1 MALLTDLIQMLIV
14 QGGEKVRNWCLEVW
28 GDYACFT
35 RPEMKVERVSYDVM
49 TPSAARAIFESILWK
64 PAIRWNV
71 TKIEVLNPIK
81 WVSVRRNEVGK
92 KVSAPTARQLS
103 GAIGEPM
110 GIFIEDERQQRA
122 GLFLR
127 DVRYRIHGYFDFI
140 PPDKR
145 KTVRS
150 ILPEF
155 WAEEQEEIEIVR
167 LDETE
172 AKYAAMF
179 ERRVK
184 KGQCFHRPY
193 LGCREFACYFKL
205 VDPQIEIVEPIDE
218 TRDLGFML
226 YDMDF
231 EQDAGNPNP
240 LFFRARIE
248 KGVVNTNRKEVEV
261 RG

>member
-1 MALLTDLIQMLIV
+1 MH
-14 QGGEKVRNWCLEVW
+14 NWCLEVW

-35 RPEMKVERVSYDVM
+35 RPEMKVERVSYDVI
-49 TPSAARAIFESILWK
+49 TPSAARAIFEAILWK

-71 TKIEVLNPIK
+71 TKAEVLHPIR
-81 WVSVRRNEVGK
+81 WISVRRNEVGRT
-92 KVSAPTARQLS
+92 VSTPTAKQMAGVL
-103 GAIGEPM
+103 GEPM

-127 DVRYRIHGYFDFI
+127 DVRYRLHGYFDFI
-140 PPDKR
+140 PPEER
-145 KTVRS
+145 KDNRS
-150 ILPEF
+150 AAPEF
-155 WAEEQEEIEIVR
+155 WAEESEAAETAR
-167 LDETE
+167 LDETP

-179 ERRVK
+179 ERRAK

-193 LGCREFACYFKL
+193 LGCREFACDFRL
-205 VDPQIEIVEPIDE
+205 VDPKTEPAQPIDE

-231 EQDAGNPNP
+231 ERDENDPAP
-240 LFFRARIE
+240 LFFRASLNQ
-248 KGVVNTNRKEVEV
+248 GTVNMDRREVEV

>member
-1 MALLTDLIQMLIV
+1 MRLH
-14 QGGEKVRNWCLEVW
+14 NWCLEVW

-35 RPEMKVERVSYDVM
+35 RPEMKVERVSYDLM

-64 PAIRWNV
+64 PAIKWNV
-71 TKIEVLNPIK
+71 TKIEVMNPIK
-81 WVSVRRNEVGK
+81 WISVRRNEVGK
-92 KVSAPTARQLS
+92 KVAAPTAKQMAGELS
-103 GAIGEPM
+103 QPM
-110 GIFIEDERQQRA
+110 GLFIEDERQQRA

-140 PPDKR
+140 PLEKR
-145 KTVRS
+145 KDNRS

-155 WAEEQEEIEIVR
+155 WAGEQEQVEIVR
-167 LDETE
+167 IDENE

-179 ERRVK
+179 ERRAK

-193 LGCREFACYFKL
+193 LGCREFACDFRL
-205 VDPQIEIVEPIDE
+205 VDPKEEAPMLIDE

-231 EQDAGNPNP
+231 EQNENDPMP
-240 LFFRARIE
+240 QFFRAYID
-248 KGVVNTNRKEVEV
+248 KGIVNTDRREVEV
-261 RG
+261 IG